1 MEVLV
6 VCLIYNFFVE
16 MERKHRRQDRRRR
29 RLLMCRHLCQRR
41 GMARHYC
48 VINAIVPVLQ
58 RYYGGEDTRPDF
70 RLGRE
75 AMQQLMVAL
84 KTDRQHG
91 WGPTLETLVFLF
103 WLATGSAYRV
113 VSRVFSM
120 PLPTVFRVVH
130 RMVDEVVA
138 VLPHFVHL
146 PRTQEELQVVG
157 GGFARLAHHQAF
169 GKAAGAVDGC
179 HIRIKCPG
187 GPDGHDYHN
196 RKLFP
201 SVVLQAVCDHQ
212 GRFIDIFV
220 GYPGSVHD
228 ARTLKNSPIYTRG
241 NYPPPGY
248 FLLTDGG
255 YPCLQEPLA
264 LITPYKRP
272 VRGMAE
278 QRFNYDHSRG
288 RTIIERAFGMMKTCF
303 RCIFLEAL
311 EVQTLF
317 VPKVVT
323 ACVILHNICVGVG
336 DVLEEVVE
344 EGNNQPPVE
353 LSLSS
358 AVCCFLSLGYRRIT
372 GFSP

>member
-1 MEVLV
+1 MAKLK
-6 VCLIYNFFVE
+6 LYLNLPLFY
-16 MERKHRRQDRRRR
+16 MLY
-29 RLLMCRHLCQRR
+29 RL
-41 GMARHYC
+41 GTT
-48 VINAIVPVLQ
+48 VPVMQ
-58 RYYGGEDTRPDF
+58 RYFGGEDTRPDF

-75 AMQQLMVAL
+75 AIQQLTVAL

-120 PLPTVFRVVH
+120 PLPTVHRVVH
-130 RMVDEVVA
+130 KMVDEVVA
-138 VLPHFVHL
+138 VLPQFVHF
-146 PRTQEELQVVG
+146 PPTQEELQVVG
-157 GGFARLAHHQAF
+157 DGFARLANHQAF
-169 GKAAGAVDGC
+169 GKTAGAVDGC

-187 GPDGHDYHN
+187 GPDGHDYKN

-228 ARTLKNSPIYTRG
+228 ARILKNSPIYTRG
-241 NYPPPGY
+241 TYPPPGY
-248 FLLTDGG
+248 FLLADGG

-264 LITPYKRP
+264 LITPCKRP

-278 QRFNYDHSRG
+278 QRFNYHHSKG
-288 RTIIERAFGMMKTCF
+288 RTIIERAFGMMKTRF

-311 EVQTLF
+311 EVHTLF

-344 EGNNQPPVE
+344 EEDNQPPGE
-353 LSLSS
+353 LDGGESQSGAAWRAALTNEVS
-358 AVCCFLSLGYRRIT
+358 ALHEAPLDHDYFCQ
-372 GFSP
+372 P